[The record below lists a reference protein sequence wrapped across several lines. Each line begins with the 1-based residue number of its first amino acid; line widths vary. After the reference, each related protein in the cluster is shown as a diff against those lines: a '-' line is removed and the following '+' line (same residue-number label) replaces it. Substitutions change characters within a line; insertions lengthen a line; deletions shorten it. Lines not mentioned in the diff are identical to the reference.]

1 MLRSRRFVPAALLA
15 GALLFSSGCY
25 NALFYASPGAHLD
38 MKVSA
43 QAGTPF
49 EVKIRNSYSF
59 WGIWP
64 RLKHFPVDEI
74 VSQGLGWDVKHIS
87 GLSIVQY
94 KTFGYFLIQI
104 GTLGIYTPRT
114 LVIRGTAHEGPPPA
128 PPAPNGAPP
137 AASAPPDQVPD
148 PAPAPPPGG
157 AAPDGLVP

>member
-1 MLRSRRFVPAALLA
+1 MLLSRRFVPAALLA

-38 MKVSA
+38 TKISE

-64 RLKHFPVDEI
+64 RLKHFPVDEV
-74 VSQGLGWDVKHIS
+74 VSQELGWEVKHIS

-104 GTLGIYTPRT
+104 GTVGIYAPRT
-114 LVIRGTAHEGPPPA
+114 LVIRGTAHEAPPPA
-128 PPAPNGAPP
+128 AKAPDAPVPPVT
-137 AASAPPDQVPD
+137 DQVPD
-148 PAPAPPPGG
+148 PAAPPAPPPGG
-157 AAPDGLVP
+157 PAS